1 NCWVVSPVGAK
12 QCFAP
17 PKPKITHRRGFHS
30 VPGWGKAL
38 LCPSETENHSSARI
52 PFRAVV
58 LREAIV
64 RKFRSALIVIALN
77 NLLMV
82 LGFRLWQS
90 IFNNFAV
97 EELGVRA
104 DQIGV
109 IQAIRE
115 IPGLLGFLVGVLALF
130 LVEMRIAGLSLVL
143 MGAGIFLTAAANNLT
158 ELIAATLV
166 MSVGFHFFYSSNS
179 SAVLLAVGK
188 DEAPQVLGK
197 LNSLGALAA
206 VVGTLFIFGTLEAWG
221 YRTVLRVAGAVVVIG
236 GLLLL
241 PFGRQPMRVERKRRR
256 TPLRRRYWLY
266 YALQFMM
273 GSRRHIFT
281 TFAVF
286 LLVQQYRVTPQ
297 TITLMFLL
305 NSLIGT
311 YFNQAFG
318 KVVARFG
325 ERRVLTVNF
334 IILVLVFLGYA
345 IVPALD
351 VLKTPG
357 FQIPG
362 VSVGELV
369 LFPAFPATP
378 ALLVLLGLFVVDQI
392 LFGFSIALQSYFQ
405 KIALGPDEITPNI
418 SLGQTINHIA
428 AVVVPVVGGV
438 VWTTLGAQ
446 YTFLAGVGIAL
457 ISLALTSQMRTGQV
471 TSPGC

>member
-1 NCWVVSPVGAK
+1 MHK
-12 QCFAP
+12 
-17 PKPKITHRRGFHS
+17 T
-30 VPGWGKAL
+30 
-38 LCPSETENHSSARI
+38 
-52 PFRAVV
+52 
-58 LREAIV
+58 
-64 RKFRSALIVIALN
+64 RSALIVIALN
-77 NLLMV
+77 NLLMA

-97 EELGVRA
+97 EELGVQA
-104 DQIGV
+104 SQIGL

-130 LVEMRIAGLSLVL
+130 LVEMRIAGFSLVM
-143 MGAGIFLTAAANNLT
+143 MGAGIFLTAAARDLT
-158 ELIAATLV
+158 GLIAATLV

-188 DEAPQVLGK
+188 DEAPKVLGK
-197 LNSLGALAA
+197 LNSLGALAS
-206 VVGTLFIFGTLEAWG
+206 VVGTLFIFGTLDAWG
-221 YRTVLRVAGAVVVIG
+221 YRAVFRVAGAVVAIG
-236 GLLLL
+236 GLALL
-241 PFGRQPMRVERKRRR
+241 PFGRQPVRVERKRGRA
-256 TPLRRRYWLY
+256 PLRRRYWLY

-286 LLVQQYRVTPQ
+286 LLVQEYRVTPQ

-311 YFNQAFG
+311 YFHQAFG
-318 KVVARFG
+318 KIVARFG

-334 IILVLVFLGYA
+334 VFLVLVFMGYTV
-345 IVPALD
+345 IPMLD
-351 VLKTPG
+351 ALKTPG
-357 FQIPG
+357 FQMPG
-362 VSVGELV
+362 VEVGTLV

-378 ALLVLLGLFVVDQI
+378 ALLILLGLFVADQI

-405 KIALGPDEITPNI
+405 KIAVGPEEITPNI

-438 VWTTLGAQ
+438 VWATMGAQ
-446 YTFLAGVGIAL
+446 YTFLAGVVIAL
-457 ISLALTSQMRTGQV
+457 VSLALTQWMKTPRPSLAQV
-471 TSPGC
+471 S

>member
-1 NCWVVSPVGAK
+1 MTDG
-12 QCFAP
+12 Q
-17 PKPKITHRRGFHS
+17 RGIAGRKTRS
-30 VPGWGKAL
+30 VL
-38 LCPSETENHSSARI
+38 
-52 PFRAVV
+52 VV
-58 LREAIV
+58 LAI
-64 RKFRSALIVIALN
+64 N
-77 NLLMV
+77 NLLMA

-104 DQIGV
+104 DQIGL

-115 IPGLLGFLVGVLALF
+115 IPGLLGFLVGILALL
-130 LVEMRIAGLSLVL
+130 LVEMRIAGLALVL
-143 MGAGIFLTAAANNLT
+143 MGGGIFMTATAHNLT
-158 ELIAATLV
+158 GLIAATLL

-179 SAVLLAVGK
+179 SAVLLTVGPE
-188 DEAPQVLGK
+188 EAPQVLGK

-206 VVGTLFIFGTLEAWG
+206 VAGTLFIFGALDSWG
-221 YRTVLRVAGAVVVIG
+221 YRAVFRVAGAVVVIG

-241 PFGRQPMRVERKRRR
+241 PFGKQPVQVKRQRRR
-256 TPLRRRYWLY
+256 PPLRRRYWLY

-297 TITLMFLL
+297 TITLMFLI

-325 ERRVLTVNF
+325 ERQVLTVNF
-334 IILVLVFLGYA
+334 VVLALVFSGYA
-345 IVPALD
+345 IVPGLD
-351 VLKTPG
+351 ALKTPG

-362 VSVGELV
+362 VSVGGV
-369 LFPAFPATP
+369 VIFPTFPATP
-378 ALLVLLGLFVVDQI
+378 ALLVLLGLFILDQI

-405 KIALGPDEITPNI
+405 KIAVGPEEITPNI

-428 AVVVPVVGGV
+428 AVIVPVVGGV

-457 ISLALTSQMRTGQV
+457 ISLALTRRMQNVKRDA
-471 TSPGC
+471 

>member
-1 NCWVVSPVGAK
+1 M
-12 QCFAP
+12 
-17 PKPKITHRRGFHS
+17 
-30 VPGWGKAL
+30 
-38 LCPSETENHSSARI
+38 
-52 PFRAVV
+52 
-58 LREAIV
+58 
-64 RKFRSALIVIALN
+64 RKTRSALIVIALN

-97 EELGVRA
+97 EELGVQA
-104 DQIGV
+104 GQIGL

-130 LVEMRIAGLSLVL
+130 LVEMRIAGFSLVL
-143 MGAGIFLTAAANNLT
+143 MGAGIFLTAAARDLT
-158 ELIAATLV
+158 GLIAATLV

-179 SAVLLAVGK
+179 SAVLLTVGK
-188 DEAPQVLGK
+188 DEAPKVLGK
-197 LNSLGALAA
+197 LNSLGALAS
-206 VVGTLFIFGTLEAWG
+206 VVGTLFIFGTLDAWG
-221 YRTVLRVAGAVVVIG
+221 YRAVFRVAGAVVVIG
-236 GLLLL
+236 GLALL
-241 PFGRQPMRVERKRRR
+241 PFGRQPVRVERKRGR

-286 LLVQQYRVTPQ
+286 LLVQEYRVTPQ
-297 TITLMFLL
+297 TITLMFLI

-311 YFNQAFG
+311 YFHQAFG
-318 KVVARFG
+318 KIVARFG

-334 IILVLVFLGYA
+334 VFLVLVFIGYTV
-345 IVPALD
+345 IPMLDAL
-351 VLKTPG
+351 KMPG
-357 FQIPG
+357 FQVPG
-362 VSVGELV
+362 VEVGALV

-378 ALLVLLGLFVVDQI
+378 ALLILLGLFVADQI

-405 KIALGPDEITPNI
+405 KIAVGPEEITPNI

-438 VWTTLGAQ
+438 VWAKMGAQ
-446 YTFLAGVGIAL
+446 YTFLAGVVIAL
-457 ISLALTSQMRTGQV
+457 VSLALTQWMRDPRPSLAQV
-471 TSPGC
+471 S

>member
-1 NCWVVSPVGAK
+1 M
-12 QCFAP
+12 
-17 PKPKITHRRGFHS
+17 
-30 VPGWGKAL
+30 
-38 LCPSETENHSSARI
+38 
-52 PFRAVV
+52 
-58 LREAIV
+58 

-297 TITLMFLL
+297 TITLMFLI

-362 VSVGELV
+362 VNVGELV

-457 ISLALTSQMRTGQV
+457 ISLALTSQMRTEQV
-471 TSPGC
+471 ASPGC